1 MAENDFKNIKEV
13 FEKAKRGD
21 RESFSEIY
29 EAYFKPVYRYV
40 YLRIGNRAESDD
52 LAQDIFI
59 NTLNSIDSASYD
71 SSPLIYFYNV
81 ARKSISD
88 WKRKRRRVMPSDE
101 NMGDYFNPGPGD
113 ANENLKGEEFD
124 NLRETIKELSD
135 DEQDAVIFKFVGN
148 LSSED
153 TGSLLGISAH
163 SARRLEAR
171 GLISIRDILKKQYEQ
186 QS

>member
-1 MAENDFKNIKEV
+1 
-13 FEKAKRGD
+13 
-21 RESFSEIY
+21 
-29 EAYFKPVYRYV
+29 
-40 YLRIGNRAESDD
+40 
-52 LAQDIFI
+52 
-59 NTLNSIDSASYD
+59 
-71 SSPLIYFYNV
+71 
-81 ARKSISD
+81 
-88 WKRKRRRVMPSDE
+88 MPSDE